1 MQTRN
6 EAVRPRA
13 YWWIAVLAL
22 AWNLIGLAMFFAQAM
37 LDGEQVLQLPEAQRA
52 VHLATPGWVNLAFAF
67 AVIGGILRGLP
78 ELQPVA
84 LPDRQARHGLAD
96 LHWGGIRAEC
106 IGGAVGEGEAGCRWL
121 WVGVECVSF
130 TLVRLYTHVHASRNS
145 PLTRE

>member
-67 AVIGGILRGLP
+67 AVIGGILGALCLLRRRWRMARPGWRCRCCCWAWRCCCGTTRA
-78 ELQPVA
+78 VA
-84 LPDRQARHGLAD
+84 PHAPGC
-96 LHWGGIRAEC
+96 AE
-106 IGGAVGEGEAGCRWL
+106 G
-121 WVGVECVSF
+121 
-130 TLVRLYTHVHASRNS
+130 TD
-145 PLTRE
+145 